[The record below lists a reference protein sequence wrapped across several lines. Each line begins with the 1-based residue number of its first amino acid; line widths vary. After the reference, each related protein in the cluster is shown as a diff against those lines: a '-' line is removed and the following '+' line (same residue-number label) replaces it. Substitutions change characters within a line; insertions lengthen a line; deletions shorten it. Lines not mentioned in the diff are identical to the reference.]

1 MRLDLVRHNCVEFFT
16 SSQFTVPAEDDF
28 AIQSL
33 MMETGHRVD
42 DSDGSTD
49 SFYGSK
55 FKIRGSTHGSRVT
68 LSRRLGGGVAE
79 YLVTTY
85 CSLEPDDLP
94 RPPREIRSVAKFF
107 DALPSLIGELEFGC
121 RATFV
126 HDLQDGKGS
135 RVTLPMP
142 LLLMDSGGL
151 THIEAVRLSHR
162 EADNTTYSI
171 EIEPLGDSDSVVH
184 IVEYTVGSDL
194 TPTSIR
200 MMLELAARISAS
212 LITDPS

>member
-1 MRLDLVRHNCVEFFT
+1 
-16 SSQFTVPAEDDF
+16 
-28 AIQSL
+28 
-33 MMETGHRVD
+33 
-42 DSDGSTD
+42 
-49 SFYGSK
+49 
-55 FKIRGSTHGSRVT
+55 
-68 LSRRLGGGVAE
+68 
-79 YLVTTY
+79 
-85 CSLEPDDLP
+85 
-94 RPPREIRSVAKFF
+94 
-107 DALPSLIGELEFGC
+107 
-121 RATFV
+121 
-126 HDLQDGKGS
+126 
-135 RVTLPMP
+135 MP

-184 IVEYTVGSDL
+184 IVEYTVRSDL